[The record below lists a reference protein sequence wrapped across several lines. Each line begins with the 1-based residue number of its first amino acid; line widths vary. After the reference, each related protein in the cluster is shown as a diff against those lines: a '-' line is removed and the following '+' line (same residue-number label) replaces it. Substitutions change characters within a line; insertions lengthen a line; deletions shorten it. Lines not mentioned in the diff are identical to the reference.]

1 MARTANEMIAVLH
14 WLNHGYDK
22 IISALMPYVLLTL
35 TVLFWSGNF
44 VIGRGIHSVV
54 PPVSLAFWRWVA
66 ALALLIP
73 FALRPMMRQRALIRR
88 HWKLLCLLA
97 ILSVTNFNT
106 FIYLAL
112 QANTVINTVL
122 INSLT
127 PVFIVFVSWI
137 GFREKISVLQ
147 CLGGL
152 LSFAGLIWIIT
163 RGEPALLFSIRFSGG
178 DLWTLAAALSWAV
191 YSVLLRKRPPHLDPV
206 GFLGFII
213 AAGLLFLSP
222 FYFWEITRGAGFM
235 VDKGTVGAVLYI
247 ALFAS
252 VLAYIFW
259 NKAVAAVGANRAGIF
274 VHLMPVFSI
283 TLAFIFLGERLQAYH
298 LPGIVLIL
306 CGIVL
311 TTAGS
316 RLRLKTTVTNRSA
329 LETASV
335 TKEPKA

>member
-1 MARTANEMIAVLH
+1 MIAVLK
-14 WLNHGYDK
+14 WVNLLYYK
-22 IISALMPYVLLTL
+22 ISTANMPYVLLTL

-44 VIGRGIHSVV
+44 VIGRGLHGVV
-54 PPVSLAFWRWVA
+54 PPVSLAFWRWAVA
-66 ALALLIP
+66 LTLLLP
-73 FALRPMMRQRALIRR
+73 FALRPMMRQKAIIRR
-88 HWKLLCLLA
+88 HWRLLCLLA

-112 QANTVINTVL
+112 QSNTVVNTVL

-163 RGEPALLFSIRFSGG
+163 RGEPALLFSIRFSRG

-191 YSVLLRKRPPHLDPV
+191 YSVLLRKRPPHLDPI

-222 FYFWEITRGAGFM
+222 FYFWEITRGADFI
-235 VDKGTVGAVLYI
+235 VDKGTIGAVFYI

-259 NKAVAAVGANRAGIF
+259 NKAVAAVGANKAGIF

-298 LPGIVLIL
+298 LPGIGLIL

-311 TTAGS
+311 TTAGN
-316 RLRLKTTVTNRSA
+316 RLRLTAIATDRSPLRNA
-329 LETASV
+329 PFN
-335 TKEPKA
+335 KEPKV

>member
-1 MARTANEMIAVLH
+1 MN
-14 WLNHGYDK
+14 GSS
-22 IISALMPYVLLTL
+22 IIMPYVLLTL

-44 VIGRGIHSVV
+44 VIGRGIHAEV
-54 PPVSLAFWRWVA
+54 PPISLAFWRWFT
-66 ALALLIP
+66 ALVLLLP
-73 FALRPMMRQRALIRR
+73 FALPAMVRQRDLIGR

-112 QANTVINTVL
+112 QSNTVINTVL

-147 CLGGL
+147 GLGGL
-152 LSFAGLIWIIT
+152 MSFAGLIWIIT
-163 RGEPALLFSIRFSGG
+163 RGQPALLFTVRFSRG

-191 YSVLLRKRPPHLDPV
+191 YSVLLRKRPPNLNPI

-222 FYFWEITRGAGFM
+222 LYAWELSRGAAFTL
-235 VDKGTVGAVLYI
+235 DKSTVGAVFYI

-259 NKAVAAVGANRAGIF
+259 NRAVATIGANKAGIF

-298 LPGIVLIL
+298 TPGIALIL
-306 CGIVL
+306 GGIIL
-311 TTAGS
+311 TTTGN
-316 RLRLKTTVTNRSA
+316 RLR
-329 LETASV
+329 
-335 TKEPKA
+335 